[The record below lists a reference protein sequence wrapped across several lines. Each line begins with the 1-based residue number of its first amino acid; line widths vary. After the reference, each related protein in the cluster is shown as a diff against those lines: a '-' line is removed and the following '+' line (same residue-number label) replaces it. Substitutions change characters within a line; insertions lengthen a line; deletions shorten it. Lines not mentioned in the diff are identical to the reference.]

1 MFARTLRL
9 APTLLKTP
17 FAHTLTTTSRMSAP
31 YQVIATDSECP
42 VSLLACSR
50 LGNYLGVQVLFM

>member
-9 APTLLKTP
+9 APALLKTR
-17 FAHTLTTTSRMSAP
+17 TLTTTSRMSAP

-50 LGNYLGVQVLFM
+50 VGDYLGAQALSM